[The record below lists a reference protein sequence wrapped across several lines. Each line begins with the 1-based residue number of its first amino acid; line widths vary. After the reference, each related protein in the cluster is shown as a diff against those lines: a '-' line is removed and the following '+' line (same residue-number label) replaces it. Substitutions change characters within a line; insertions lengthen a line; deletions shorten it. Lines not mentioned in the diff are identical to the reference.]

1 MAFSFCA
8 ALSDVPFQHGSR
20 ERKTMRKL
28 ILAGIMTLA
37 LPVAAFAQTSGTDAT
52 TTPAAT
58 AHKTTHHTAHHRA
71 HTTKHAKKHAQAHK
85 KTSSTTAAPS
95 SNPVN

>member
-1 MAFSFCA
+1 MAFSCCA

-37 LPVAAFAQTSGTDAT
+37 LPVAAFAQTSGTTDAT

-58 AHKTTHHTAHHRA
+58 AHKTTHHTAHRRA
-71 HTTKHAKKHAQAHK
+71 HTTKHAKAHK
-85 KTSSTTAAPS
+85 KTTSTMAAPS
-95 SNPVN
+95 STPVN